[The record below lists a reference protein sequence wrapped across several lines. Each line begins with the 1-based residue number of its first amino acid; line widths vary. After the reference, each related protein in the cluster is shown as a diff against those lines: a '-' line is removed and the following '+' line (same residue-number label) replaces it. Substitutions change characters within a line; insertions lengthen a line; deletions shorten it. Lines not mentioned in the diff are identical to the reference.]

1 MNKNLIIIT
10 LIIVLLCSIFIL
22 SSQESIQIEDE
33 VNEQE
38 NQYYIKGTIYDID
51 NGRIL
56 VAEGLAS
63 ERYTGNFEDLEG
75 QAVWFSIGNETEIKY
90 NNEIQSFDN
99 LEIGMQVEVFT
110 SGGMDQSYPE
120 QGSADSI
127 IIENYPEKKC
137 YIGGCSGEICS
148 DQTDIVSTCE
158 LLPGM
163 ECLKKGSSCK
173 LINNECTWV
182 LSQNAAQCFIQVE
195 NKYGEE
201 VRNSRI
207 GYLFDKARQLIK

>member
-10 LIIVLLCSIFIL
+10 LIVVLLCGIFIL
-22 SSQESIQIEDE
+22 SSQESKQADNEI
-33 VNEQE
+33 NEQK
-38 NQYYIKGTIYDID
+38 NQYHIKGTIYNID

-56 VAEGLAS
+56 VGEELAS
-63 ERYTGNFEDLEG
+63 EGYTGNFEDIEG
-75 QAVWFSIGNETEIKY
+75 QAVWFSIGDETEIKY
-90 NNEIQSFDN
+90 NNETQSFDN

-110 SGGMDQSYPE
+110 SNPE
-120 QGSADSI
+120 QGSADSV
-127 IIENYPEKKC
+127 IIENHPEKKC

-148 DQTDIVSTCE
+148 DQTDIGSTCE
-158 LLPGM
+158 ILPGM
-163 ECLKKGSSCK
+163 ECLKKGTSCK
-173 LINNECTWV
+173 PINNECTWV

>member
-10 LIIVLLCSIFIL
+10 LIVVLLCGIFIL
-22 SSQESIQIEDE
+22 SSQESKQADNEI
-33 VNEQE
+33 NEQK
-38 NQYYIKGTIYDID
+38 NQYHIKGTIYNID

-56 VAEGLAS
+56 VGEELAS
-63 ERYTGNFEDLEG
+63 EGYTGNFEDIEG
-75 QAVWFSIGNETEIKY
+75 QAVWFSIGDETEIKY
-90 NNEIQSFDN
+90 NNETQSFDN

-110 SGGMDQSYPE
+110 SNPE
-120 QGSADSI
+120 QGSADSV
-127 IIENYPEKKC
+127 IIENHPEKKC
-137 YIGGCSGEICS
+137 YIGGCSREICS
-148 DQTDIVSTCE
+148 DQADIASTCE

-163 ECLKKGSSCK
+163 ECLKKGTSCK
-173 LINNECTWV
+173 PINNECTWV

>member
-10 LIIVLLCSIFIL
+10 LIVVLLCGIFIL
-22 SSQESIQIEDE
+22 SSQESKQADNEI
-33 VNEQE
+33 NEQK
-38 NQYYIKGTIYDID
+38 NQYHIKGTIYNID

-56 VAEGLAS
+56 VGEELAS
-63 ERYTGNFEDLEG
+63 ERYTGNFEDIEG
-75 QAVWFSIGNETEIKY
+75 QAVWFSIGDETEIKY
-90 NNEIQSFDN
+90 NNETQSFDN

-110 SGGMDQSYPE
+110 SNPE
-120 QGSADSI
+120 QGSADSV
-127 IIENYPEKKC
+127 IIENHPEKKC

-158 LLPGM
+158 ILPGM
-163 ECLKKGSSCK
+163 ECLKKGTSCK
-173 LINNECTWV
+173 PINNECTWV

>member
-10 LIIVLLCSIFIL
+10 LIVVLHCGIFIL
-22 SSQESIQIEDE
+22 SSQESKQADNEI
-33 VNEQE
+33 NEQK
-38 NQYYIKGTIYDID
+38 NQYHIKGTIYNID

-56 VAEGLAS
+56 VGEELAS
-63 ERYTGNFEDLEG
+63 EGYTGNFEDIEG
-75 QAVWFSIGNETEIKY
+75 QAVWFSIGDETEIKY
-90 NNEIQSFDN
+90 NNETQSFDN

-110 SGGMDQSYPE
+110 SNPE
-120 QGSADSI
+120 QGSADSV
-127 IIENYPEKKC
+127 IIENHPEKKC

-148 DQTDIVSTCE
+148 DQADIASTCE

-163 ECLKKGSSCK
+163 ECLKKGTSCK
-173 LINNECTWV
+173 PINNECTWV

>member
-10 LIIVLLCSIFIL
+10 LIVVLLCGIFIL
-22 SSQESIQIEDE
+22 SSQESKQADNEI
-33 VNEQE
+33 NEQK
-38 NQYYIKGTIYDID
+38 NQYHIKGTIYNID

-56 VAEGLAS
+56 VGEELAS
-63 ERYTGNFEDLEG
+63 EGYTGNFEDIEG
-75 QAVWFSIGNETEIKY
+75 QAVWFSIGDETEIKY
-90 NNEIQSFDN
+90 NNETQSFDN

-110 SGGMDQSYPE
+110 SNPE
-120 QGSADSI
+120 QGSADSV
-127 IIENYPEKKC
+127 IIENHPEKKC

-148 DQTDIVSTCE
+148 DQADIASTCE

-163 ECLKKGSSCK
+163 ECLKKGTSCK
-173 LINNECTWV
+173 PINNECTWV

>member
-10 LIIVLLCSIFIL
+10 LIVVLLCGIFIL
-22 SSQESIQIEDE
+22 SSQESKQADNEI
-33 VNEQE
+33 NEQK
-38 NQYYIKGTIYDID
+38 NQYHIKGTIYNID

-63 ERYTGNFEDLEG
+63 ERYTGNFEDIEG
-75 QAVWFSIGNETEIKY
+75 QAVWFSIGDETEIKY

-110 SGGMDQSYPE
+110 SNPE
-120 QGSADSI
+120 QGSADSV
-127 IIENYPEKKC
+127 IIENHPEKKC

-158 LLPGM
+158 ILPGM
-163 ECLKKGSSCK
+163 ECLKKGTSCK
-173 LINNECTWV
+173 PINNECTWV

>member
-10 LIIVLLCSIFIL
+10 LITVLLCSIFIL
-22 SSQESIQIEDE
+22 SFQESGQIGDE
-33 VNEQE
+33 IDEQE
-38 NQYYIKGTIYDID
+38 NQYYIKGTIYSID
-51 NGRIL
+51 NKRIL

-63 ERYTGNFEDLEG
+63 ERYTGSFEDLEG
-75 QAVWFSIGNETEIKY
+75 RAVWFSIGDETEIKY
-90 NNEIQSFDN
+90 NNKTQSFNN
-99 LEIGMQVEVFT
+99 LEIGMQVKVFT
-110 SGGMDQSYPE
+110 SGAMAQSYPE
-120 QGSADSI
+120 QGSADSV
-127 IIENYPEKKC
+127 IIENYPEKEC

-148 DQTDIVSTCE
+148 DQADVISTCE
-158 LLPGM
+158 LISGM
-163 ECLKKGSSCK
+163 ECLKKGSSCE

-207 GYLFDKARQLIK
+207 GYLFEKARQLIK

>member
-10 LIIVLLCSIFIL
+10 LIIVLLCGIFIL
-22 SSQESIQIEDE
+22 SSQESKQVDNEID
-33 VNEQE
+33 EQE
-38 NQYYIKGTIYDID
+38 NQYHIKGTIYNID
-51 NGRIL
+51 NGKIL
-56 VAEGLAS
+56 VGEELAS
-63 ERYTGNFEDLEG
+63 EGYTGNFEDIEG
-75 QAVWFSIGNETEIKY
+75 QAVWFSIGDETEIKY
-90 NNEIQSFDN
+90 NNETQSFDN

-110 SGGMDQSYPE
+110 SNPE
-120 QGSADSI
+120 QGSADSV
-127 IIENYPEKKC
+127 IIENHPEKKC

-148 DQTDIVSTCE
+148 DQADIASTCE

-163 ECLKKGSSCK
+163 ECLKKGASCK

-182 LSQNAAQCFIQVE
+182 LSQDAAQCFIQVE
-195 NKYGEE
+195 NKHGEE

>member
-1 MNKNLIIIT
+1 MNKNLIITT

-22 SSQESIQIEDE
+22 SSQESKQADNEI
-33 VNEQE
+33 NEQK
-38 NQYYIKGTIYDID
+38 NQYHIKGTIYNID

-56 VAEGLAS
+56 VGEELAS
-63 ERYTGNFEDLEG
+63 EGYTGNFEDIEG
-75 QAVWFSIGNETEIKY
+75 QAVWFSIGDETEIKY
-90 NNEIQSFDN
+90 NNETQSFDN

-110 SGGMDQSYPE
+110 SNPE
-120 QGSADSI
+120 QGSADSV
-127 IIENYPEKKC
+127 IIENHPEKKC

-158 LLPGM
+158 ILPGM
-163 ECLKKGSSCK
+163 ECLKKGTSCK
-173 LINNECTWV
+173 PINNECTWV

>member
-1 MNKNLIIIT
+1 MNKNLIITT
-10 LIIVLLCSIFIL
+10 LIIVLLCGIFIL
-22 SSQESIQIEDE
+22 SSQESKQVDNEIDE
-33 VNEQE
+33 QK
-38 NQYYIKGTIYDID
+38 NQYHIKGTIYNID

-56 VAEGLAS
+56 VGEELAS
-63 ERYTGNFEDLEG
+63 EGYTGNFEDIEG
-75 QAVWFSIGNETEIKY
+75 QAVWFSIGDETEIKY
-90 NNEIQSFDN
+90 NNETQSFDN

-110 SGGMDQSYPE
+110 SNPE
-120 QGSADSI
+120 QGSADSV
-127 IIENYPEKKC
+127 IIENHPEKKC

-158 LLPGM
+158 ILPGM
-163 ECLKKGSSCK
+163 ECLKKGTSCK
-173 LINNECTWV
+173 PINNECTWV

>member
-38 NQYYIKGTIYDID
+38 NQYYIKGTIYSID
-51 NGRIL
+51 DERIL

-63 ERYTGNFEDLEG
+63 EKYTGNFEELEG
-75 QAVWFSIGNETEIKY
+75 RAVWFSVGDETEIKY

-120 QGSADSI
+120 QGSADSV
-127 IIENYPEKKC
+127 IIENHPEKKC

-148 DQTDIVSTCE
+148 EQADIASTCE
-158 LLPGM
+158 ILPGM
-163 ECLKKGSSCK
+163 ECLKKK
-173 LINNECTWV
+173 DIL
-182 LSQNAAQCFIQVE
+182 
-195 NKYGEE
+195 
-201 VRNSRI
+201 
-207 GYLFDKARQLIK
+207 

>member
-10 LIIVLLCSIFIL
+10 LIIVLLCGIFIL
-22 SSQESIQIEDE
+22 SSQESKQADNEI
-33 VNEQE
+33 NEQK
-38 NQYYIKGTIYDID
+38 NQYHIKGTIYNID

-56 VAEGLAS
+56 VGEELAS
-63 ERYTGNFEDLEG
+63 EGYTGNFEDIEG
-75 QAVWFSIGNETEIKY
+75 QAVWFSIGDETEIKY
-90 NNEIQSFDN
+90 NNETQSFDN

-110 SGGMDQSYPE
+110 SNQE
-120 QGSADSI
+120 QGSANSV
-127 IIENYPEKKC
+127 IIENHPEKKC

-158 LLPGM
+158 ILPGM
-163 ECLKKGSSCK
+163 ECLKKGTSCK
-173 LINNECTWV
+173 PINNECTWV
-182 LSQNAAQCFIQVE
+182 LSQDAAQCFIQVE